1 MRKAA
6 VIFSVAILLTTLSMA
21 QDKLPQDQIVVIPD
35 TLEFNLNEIIADQN
49 NLEIQAYRAMSQLY
63 YGMPIYRPQEQFM
76 PTLNL
81 IDSTTFHHLLIKE
94 VVVTPSAPVAPL
106 SEEDY

>member
-49 NLEIQAYRAMSQLY
+49 NLRIQAYRPANQLY
-63 YGMPIYRPQEQFM
+63 YSMPVYRPQEQHM
-76 PTLNL
+76 PILNL
-81 IDSTTFHHLLIKE
+81 IDSTTFHHLLIKD
-94 VVVTPSAPVAPL
+94 VIVTPSAPVAPR